1 MMRLHLK
8 KQIYTVGGYMLDN
21 IIYTLLYNPIVWIV
35 VFWLVLYVYSMWYH
49 KKHYGKMNNKI
60 VDLGSKSKID
70 DDYIKDLE
78 HDIDMLATM
87 VLDLRKEN
95 KKLKKELKNVR

>member
-1 MMRLHLK
+1 
-8 KQIYTVGGYMLDN
+8 
-21 IIYTLLYNPIVWIV
+21 
-35 VFWLVLYVYSMWYH
+35 
-49 KKHYGKMNNKI
+49 MNNKI

-78 HDIDMLATM
+78 HDMDMLATM

-95 KKLKKELKNVR
+95 KKIKGNILPEKNHRRAVQQK